1 MGVKRED
8 SWFGNF
14 RIRAMDGKLQRRH
27 VVVEATTPHICHRTG
42 DVTKEHIAFKY
53 LRTTNIG
60 QKGID
65 ENGNFVGSKHPGQ
78 SQDGGRAGSESCTDS
93 SIGKHFMISCASA
106 EFSNTSLPLERG
118 WEEEFLQIE
127 YRMDIL
133 PKWLLFCGLVVIQSI
148 FIYAYGDKEHL
159 PENCFKETHSWLRD
173 PAYRAISQ
181 LPSLAVGIFS
191 LLLGAVIKMKL
202 IPAAEERVWYSTLVL
217 AWVVS
222 MHFALQYS
230 SFVREVIRS
239 SHGDISS
246 MHPNA
251 KCANTS
257 HIQVTYDFNYS
268 AFTLPIRTCVDHD
281 QLKTVTQWPFLHSLG
296 CESQVLNFACPAI
309 MQSLPRALLVQT
321 CTIFFFFNT
330 NTDAPS
336 GSHRCSTLHFRGIW
350 KLCFCFLCFE
360 PPGRRR
366 FSVWR

>member
-1 MGVKRED
+1 MKRED

-27 VVVEATTPHICHRTG
+27 VAVEATTPHICHRTG

-53 LRTTNIG
+53 LHTTNIG

-309 MQSLPRALLVQT
+309 MQSLPRALLAQT
-321 CTIFFFFNT
+321 CTKI
-330 NTDAPS
+330 S
-336 GSHRCSTLHFRGIW
+336 
-350 KLCFCFLCFE
+350 CFTKKFL
-360 PPGRRR
+360 
-366 FSVWR
+366 